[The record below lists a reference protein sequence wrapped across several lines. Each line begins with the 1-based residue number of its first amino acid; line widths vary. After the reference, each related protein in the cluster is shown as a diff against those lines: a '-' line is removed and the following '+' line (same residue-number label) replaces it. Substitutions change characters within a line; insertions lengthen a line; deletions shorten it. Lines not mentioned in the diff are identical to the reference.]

1 MKLQG
6 LILAAA
12 VCGLVFA
19 GCGGK
24 EPGSTQLTKGTLR
37 IEADEAIF
45 PSLRQE
51 GEEFQKQYPDSRIEI
66 MPADARAAISDFAM
80 DSIQVIVTGRAFNKE
95 ERDALTAAKISVEEY
110 RVALSAVAVI
120 ANKDI
125 PLKQLRVSQLDSIL
139 SGAVTQ
145 WPAKGGAI
153 DLVIGGRNSSINEVV
168 RDTVMHGK
176 DFAASAT
183 PIDSSLARIAY
194 VRTHRGAI
202 GLVGTN
208 WLKGQEQDF
217 NIMALGGP
225 SARPDTTQPPGQYY
239 GPAQAYVY
247 QGWYPI
253 STPVYIY
260 SRMVDRNVALGFI
273 SFVTSGPGQ
282 KVFLNNGL
290 VPVTMPVRL
299 VNITSQQVK

>member
-6 LILAAA
+6 LMLTAAI
-12 VCGLVFA
+12 CGFVLA

-24 EPGSTQLTKGTLR
+24 EPGSTQLTKGKLR
-37 IEADEAIF
+37 IEADEAVF

-51 GEEFQKQYPDSRIEI
+51 AEEFQRQYPDSRIEI
-66 MPADARAAISDFAM
+66 MQADARAAISDFAM

-95 ERDALTAAKISVEEY
+95 ERDALTSAKISVEEY

-120 ANKDI
+120 ANKDV

-139 SGAVTQ
+139 TGALTQ

-183 PIDSSLARIAY
+183 PIDSSLARLAY
-194 VRTHRGAI
+194 VRTHRGALGLI
-202 GLVGTN
+202 GVN
-208 WLKGQEQDF
+208 WLMGQGEDF
-217 NIMALGGP
+217 TIMALGNP
-225 SARPDTTQPPGQYY
+225 TAQPDTTQPPGQYY
-239 GPAQAYVY
+239 GPAQYYVY

-253 STPVYIY
+253 SSSVYVY

-282 KVFLNNGL
+282 NVFKNNGL
-290 VPVTMPVRL
+290 VPVTMPVRF
-299 VNITSQQVK
+299 VNLTSQQVK